1 MQRCEG
7 ESKPIIYTHSTT
19 TTTRIQQQQKPE
31 LDRVFK
37 KHEGMMT
44 DLPGDTNFGENV
56 VHLVE
61 NKVVSVQ
68 PYPLPLNA
76 GKVVEGVTKSDLG

>member
-1 MQRCEG
+1 
-7 ESKPIIYTHSTT
+7 
-19 TTTRIQQQQKPE
+19 
-31 LDRVFK
+31 
-37 KHEGMMT
+37 MMT